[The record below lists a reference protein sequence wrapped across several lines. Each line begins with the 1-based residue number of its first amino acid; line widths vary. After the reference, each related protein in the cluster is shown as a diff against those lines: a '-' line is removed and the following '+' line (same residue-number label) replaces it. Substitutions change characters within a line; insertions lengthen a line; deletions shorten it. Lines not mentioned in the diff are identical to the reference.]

1 MHLLLVAAVVAIAMA
16 FAAEVIVLVVIKP

>member
-1 MHLLLVAAVVAIAMA
+1 MHFLLVAAVVAIAMA